1 MRHRTLALTGL
12 LSLCLAA
19 CGGTNTSPSAA
30 SPSAPASVAPG
41 THAPSSPAPSGSSA
55 AVSSAEP
62 SGVPHGAPQLERSLP
77 RAFRGQP
84 LFLLSFGATELAAS
98 QAKDSFDAIIVTA
111 GGDVT
116 KAGFAVA
123 NDSATTQGGTFNAF
137 AVSGAG
143 GDGTKLVAAYV
154 ASAITVGESESSST
168 TTLGGKAGT
177 RIKSSDTTVGD
188 SWVYAIDDII
198 YGVQAKDEALA
209 AEPIALL
216 S

>member
-19 CGGTNTSPSAA
+19 CGGTNASPSAA
-30 SPSAPASVAPG
+30 SPSAPASVAPA
-41 THAPSSPAPSGSSA
+41 TPAPSGPA
-55 AVSSAEP
+55 
-62 SGVPHGAPQLERSLP
+62 
-77 RAFRGQP
+77 P

-98 QAKDSFDAIIVTA
+98 QAKDSFDAIIVKA

-137 AVSGAG
+137 AMSGAG
-143 GDGTKLVAAYV
+143 GDGTKLFAAYV
-154 ASAITVGESESSST
+154 ASAITAGESESSST
-168 TTLGGKAGT
+168 TTLGGKVVT
-177 RIKSSDTTVGD
+177 RIKSSDATVGD
-188 SWVYAIDDII
+188 SWVYAIDDIM

-209 AEPIALL
+209 AELIALL
-216 S
+216 P